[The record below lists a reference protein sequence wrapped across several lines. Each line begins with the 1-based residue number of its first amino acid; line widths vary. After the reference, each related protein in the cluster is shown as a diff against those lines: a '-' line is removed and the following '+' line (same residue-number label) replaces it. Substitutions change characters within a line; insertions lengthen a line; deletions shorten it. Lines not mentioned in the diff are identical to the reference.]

1 MTSPLGERWQSE
13 LDGLN
18 PSREGF
24 AVGVVDRLLA
34 FARDARASDVHL
46 LPQLSGKE
54 LHLSLRVDGVLHR
67 IGTIQEGGV
76 NVVAR
81 LKVLAGLL
89 TYRTDIP
96 QEGRIRSGQ
105 EQLEMRVSSFPTVHG
120 EKVVVRMFVG
130 SGLYRHLEE
139 LGFPDSIYE
148 ALTNVLQEPQG
159 LIVVCGPSG
168 SGKTTTLYA
177 ALRHIQANS
186 PTPRSIVTL
195 EDPVEAVIPGI
206 SQSQVKPD
214 GEFNYQRGL
223 ASLMRQDAE
232 VILVGEI
239 RDPKTAEIAF
249 QAALT
254 GQLVLTSF
262 HAGSAAEAISRL
274 SDMAIEPFV
283 LRSSLRGILSQRLL
297 RAKCQN
303 CADPPVAAGCET
315 CGLTGYAGRFVVAE
329 WLQPDG
335 KGLGRAMLDRLDAHE
350 IETLAIESGMRP
362 LRVVA
367 QELVTQGRTTE
378 AEWIRVFGAVP
389 E

>member
-223 ASLMRQDAE
+223 ASLMRQDAAVVRAE
-232 VILVGEI
+232 LAKLVA
-239 RDPKTAEIAF
+239 RF
-249 QAALT
+249 
-254 GQLVLTSF
+254 
-262 HAGSAAEAISRL
+262 SAAAAPGPLERL
-274 SDMAIEPFV
+274 L
-283 LRSSLRGILSQRLL
+283 LRLDGQYPGGDVGCFCIFFLNFSLRAYFYLSHF
-297 RAKCQN
+297 
-303 CADPPVAAGCET
+303 VANM
-315 CGLTGYAGRFVVAE
+315 
-329 WLQPDG
+329 D
-335 KGLGRAMLDRLDAHE
+335 
-350 IETLAIESGMRP
+350 
-362 LRVVA
+362 
-367 QELVTQGRTTE
+367 
-378 AEWIRVFGAVP
+378 
-389 E
+389 